1 MAQELGK
8 RADITV
14 SSTTKTGTSD
24 SLVKLADVDEVVANA
39 VSQNTGIS

>member
-14 SSTTKTGTSD
+14 SSMAKAGTSD

-39 VSQNTGIS
+39 VSTRTQE